1 MVNCSD
7 VGYCT
12 AVVKTAVATCWTA
25 PAPTSAQWGM
35 AVDKGWQEAGE
46 MAPQGVGER
55 GKREKGEEGGGV
67 CVCVCYLDQ
76 SPPKILPASNSLA
89 QLREL

>member
-1 MVNCSD
+1 MLAT
-7 VGYCT
+7 VGK
-12 AVVKTAVATCWTA
+12 VVETVVATCWTA
-25 PAPTSAQWGM
+25 LASTSAQQGM
-35 AVDKGWQEAGE
+35 AVNEGWQEAGK

-55 GKREKGEEGGGV
+55 GKREEGKRGGGRRSV

-76 SPPKILPASNSLA
+76 SPSKIPLASNSLA